1 MNMPGFLVVLL
12 LLEMLG
18 HLVMKTG
25 ISFDK
30 YSFSS
35 KRYYGNDS
43 TELFRSAHKRC
54 FIVRKWKQVHGQ
66 WQLIEK
72 CVSFT
77 LRMKKM
83 LDYERLEC

>member
-35 KRYYGNDS
+35 KRYYGNDLAQNYS
-43 TELFRSAHKRC
+43 E
-54 FIVRKWKQVHGQ
+54 VRIKGA
-66 WQLIEK
+66 L
-72 CVSFT
+72 
-77 LRMKKM
+77 
-83 LDYERLEC
+83 